1 MLSMSVL
8 PPLPVALVL
17 LFVGMGCLG
26 MGNGSV
32 FQLVPQ
38 RFGKEIGVVTGI
50 VGAAG
55 GVGGFFLPNL
65 LGGLKG
71 QTGTFGPGFA
81 VFALTGFA
89 CVGLVLLL
97 RARWEKT
104 FLAGLHAPEPTPAEI
119 APVAEGATP

>member
-1 MLSMSVL
+1 MLGMAVL
-8 PPLPVALVL
+8 PPLPLAL

-71 QTGTFGPGFA
+71 WTGTFGAGFA
-81 VFALTGFA
+81 VFALTGMG
-89 CVGLVLLL
+89 CVVLVLML
-97 RARWEKT
+97 RSRWEST
-104 FLAGLHAPEPTPAEI
+104 FLAGLSTQEVPAEVE
-119 APVAEGATP
+119 PVTEGATP

>member
-1 MLSMSVL
+1 
-8 PPLPVALVL
+8 
-17 LFVGMGCLG
+17 MGLLG

-38 RFGKEIGVVTGI
+38 RFPKEIGVITGV

-71 QTGTFGPGFA
+71 LTGTFGAGFA
-81 VFALTGFA
+81 VFAVTAAG
-89 CVGLVLLL
+89 CVGLLCLL
-97 RARWEKT
+97 RARWENT
-104 FLAGLHAPEPTPAEI
+104 FLAQQDLATAPAAKLAGEA
-119 APVAEGATP
+119 AS